1 MTTHEDRLFIWI
13 GKAMS
18 VFGLVVVALL
28 VAYALND
35 LHEADLASAEPT
47 FVLAPDTLKARPK

>member
-1 MTTHEDRLFIWI
+1 MTAHEDKLFIWI

-18 VFGLVVVALL
+18 VFGLCVVALL

-47 FVLAPDTLKARPK
+47 FVLPPDTAKRAK